1 MTLDDRKARVL
12 RAVVEEHIETGL
24 PVGSRVIAKRYP
36 LGVSPAT
43 IRNEMAELEET
54 GYLDKPHTSSGRVP
68 SDRGYRFYV
77 DQLMPIPRLS
87 DEELSAL
94 ESLFRSRAKDV
105 VSLLKET
112 VRIISDSTNYLGF
125 VLGPESGEVS
135 FSSIHLLPASGT
147 KALLVIITDVGYVET
162 CLVDTSNMTL
172 GEMRYVSDMLT
183 GNLAYVRLDEV
194 ADRAEA
200 LLREEA
206 SRYSRIIDQAAAFL
220 RSLVSEPDEDRLF
233 VGGTA
238 NLLSQPEFR
247 DVARVKD
254 LLSAIEDEGVIQ
266 YVLTREERRGDPVIS
281 IGSESSMGA
290 VSNLSMVY
298 GKFTAGNSEG
308 RIGLLGPRRMD
319 YGRSVAIIRF
329 CERRLS
335 ESLSKA
341 RGT

>member
-24 PVGSRVIAKRYP
+24 PVGSRTIAKRYA

-54 GYLDKPHTSSGRVP
+54 GYLDKPHTSSGRIP

-77 DQLMPIPRLS
+77 DELMPQVRLHD
-87 DEELSAL
+87 DEVYAL

-112 VRIISDSTNYLGF
+112 VKVISDATNYLAF
-125 VLGPESGEVS
+125 VLGPDSGEVT
-135 FSSIHLLPASGT
+135 FNSIHLLPASSR

-162 CLVDTSNMTL
+162 CLIDAPDMTID
-172 GEMRYVSDMLT
+172 EMRYVSDMLT
-183 GNLAYVRLDEV
+183 RNLGSVRLDKV
-194 ADRAEA
+194 ADRAQA
-200 LLREEA
+200 LIREEA
-206 SRYSRIIDQAAAFL
+206 SRYAEIIDQAAAFL
-220 RSLVSEPDEDRLF
+220 RGLATEPDEERLF

-247 DVARVKD
+247 DVGRVKE
-254 LLSAIEDEGVIQ
+254 LLSAIESEGLIQ
-266 YVLTREERRGDPVIS
+266 YILSNDHREGDPIIR
-281 IGSESSMGA
+281 IGAESPVGA
-290 VSNLSMVY
+290 IRDLSLVY
-298 GKFTAGNSEG
+298 GRFTAGNAEG

-319 YGRSVAIIRF
+319 YARSVAIIKF

-335 ESLSKA
+335 ESLS
-341 RGT
+341 